1 MQSPNMKSITR
12 RIERLE
18 ARVSPAPEMEFWQRF
33 RKGRKSGAPASRP
46 VKVRFGNLRRLPKDY
61 KGERHW
67 KIVKHLPDRNG
78 QEWVE
83 FEEVPGPAP
92 SAPPEPGVA
101 NYLNIGLVGPY
112 GSPDE

>member
-1 MQSPNMKSITR
+1 MQSSNMKSITR
-12 RIERLE
+12 RIQRLE
-18 ARVSPAPEMEFWQRF
+18 ARVSPAPETEFSQRV
-33 RKGRKSGAPASRP
+33 RKGRKSGAPAIRP
-46 VKVRFGNLRRLPKDY
+46 VKVRFGNLRRLPEDY

-101 NYLNIGLVGPY
+101 NYLDVFLVAPY
-112 GSPDE
+112 GTPE

>member
-1 MQSPNMKSITR
+1 MKSITR
-12 RIERLE
+12 RIQRLE
-18 ARVSPAPEMEFWQRF
+18 ATVSPAPETEFSQRF

-46 VKVRFGNLRRLPKDY
+46 VKVRIGDLRRLPEDY
-61 KGERHW
+61 RGERHR

-101 NYLNIGLVGPY
+101 NYLNVFLVAPY
-112 GSPDE
+112 GTPE

>member
-1 MQSPNMKSITR
+1 LRFGLPIPVSIY
-12 RIERLE
+12 
-18 ARVSPAPEMEFWQRF
+18 PAAFL
-33 RKGRKSGAPASRP
+33 GYASVDLASAPAIRP
-46 VKVRFGNLRRLPKDY
+46 VKVRFGNLRRLPEDY
-61 KGERHW
+61 RGERHR

-101 NYLNIGLVGPY
+101 HYLNVFLVTRRGISKKPPAPPALE
-112 GSPDE
+112 GKP

>member
-12 RIERLE
+12 RIQRLE
-18 ARVSPAPEMEFWQRF
+18 ATVSPSPEAEFSQRF

-46 VKVRFGNLRRLPKDY
+46 VKVRFGHLRRLPEDY
-61 KGERHW
+61 KGERHR

-101 NYLNIGLVGPY
+101 NYLNIVLVGPY

>member
-1 MQSPNMKSITR
+1 MKSITR

-18 ARVSPAPEMEFWQRF
+18 ATVSPAPETEFSQRF
-33 RKGRKSGAPASRP
+33 QKRLKSGAPAIRP
-46 VKVRFGNLRRLPKDY
+46 VKVRFGNLRRLPEDY
-61 KGERHW
+61 RGERHR

-92 SAPPEPGVA
+92 RAPTEPGVA
-101 NYLNIGLVGPY
+101 HYLNVFLVAPY
-112 GSPDE
+112 GTPE

>member
-1 MQSPNMKSITR
+1 MKSITR
-12 RIERLE
+12 RIQRLE
-18 ARVSPAPEMEFWQRF
+18 TRASAAPETEFSQRF
-33 RKGRKSGAPASRP
+33 RKGRKCGAPSSRP
-46 VKVRFGNLRRLPKDY
+46 VKVRIGDLRRLPEDY
-61 KGERHW
+61 KGERHR

-101 NYLNIGLVGPY
+101 NYLNVILVAPY
-112 GSPDE
+112 GTPG